1 MKKNKLS
8 KVLLLTSFLSVAMLG
23 SCSQANTSTTSGNE
37 PISNTSAIT
46 PNTPTQ
52 DETIVIPVVDK
63 EEKGIT
69 LTSMTPYTEGAYVKW
84 NVATGS
90 TAADYSVFYTRD
102 NISYTPVDDE
112 LIRINNNEARVDIL
126 GLKAARYKI
135 KIVNTKTSDYAITKT
150 LDVTKDDRSGYAHF
164 NNDKGVGA
172 YNNDGSLKANAIVVY
187 VNDSNKNTVKATIN
201 GTEQTGLV
209 NIIKAATNAE
219 EALDIRILG
228 EIQTQQW
235 NKKEHG
241 TGKTADRMT
250 NLDTAF
256 ASVNWEETTENELL
270 NPGTARSSNY
280 YKISEPDIIKY
291 GINSM
296 SNDEAKGIT
305 RLNGLTNNILKDIEK
320 SKSGYQEY
328 DSYYNELDVRFGENI
343 TIEGVGDDAKIFQWG
358 FCFNQC
364 NSIEVKNIE
373 FSDYNEDAIGIQGA
387 SSDITKYS
395 DYWIHNCTFNSG
407 KNNWDVCYENDKK
420 EGDGS
425 TDFKSAHDLTI
436 SYCRYNETHK
446 TALVG
451 SGSTSYQYNV
461 TFHHN
466 FYNTCGSRLPF
477 TRNTNFHI
485 YNCYYYKSTGTNMQ
499 IDDTAYA
506 FIEGCYFEDTNKT
519 FTTSGGVIKLY
530 NNTINNT
537 VDEQKYLSGSTIH
550 YVGRTEL
557 VTNNCKADKVTDY
570 SSFDT
575 NSKLFYY
582 DDTNNVSKVD
592 LMNKSEDIKALI
604 PTIAGAG
611 LLKSIDYSGN
621 YTETNQGYVDT
632 KVTATYTTTVPT
644 EAGTYY
650 STLDTNGAI
659 MDENNVTASTV
670 VKVDDSKIIIT
681 DTDAN
686 ATTAGYYILSDAN
699 QFSSGTH
706 TYTLNIKLE
715 GVGSSWYFLRF
726 LDENR
731 NDSLCVGTS
740 RNTKHIGYTLD
751 INNITEATNET
762 DIDSQAF
769 AANTSYE
776 IKLIVNY
783 DTKTATLSV
792 GSKSVEIS
800 NFDINIT
807 GLKFFTAKTATNR
820 SFTVTS
826 ITVE

>member
-1 MKKNKLS
+1 MKKIKLS
-8 KVLLLTSFLSVAMLG
+8 KALLLTSFLSVAMLG

-63 EEKGIT
+63 EENGIT

-235 NKKEHG
+235 NSLSHG
-241 TGKTADRMT
+241 KAKSSDRMT

-270 NPGTARSSNY
+270 NPGTAKSSNY

-296 SNDEAKGIT
+296 SDDAAKGIT
-305 RLNGLTNNILKDIEK
+305 HLDGLTNNILKDIAK

-485 YNCYYYKSTGTNMQ
+485 YNCYYYGTTGTNMQ

-506 FIEGCYFEDTNKT
+506 FIEGCYFENTYKT

-557 VTNNCKADKVTDY
+557 VTNSCKADKVTDY
-570 SSFDT
+570 STFDT

-621 YTETNQGYVDT
+621 YTETNVDT
-632 KVTATYTTTVPT
+632 KVTATYTTTIPT
-644 EAGTYY
+644 VAGTYY
-650 STLDTNGAI
+650 FALDTNGAI

-670 VKVDDSKIIIT
+670 VKVDDSKIIVT

-686 ATTAGYYILSDAN
+686 ATTVGYYILSDAN
-699 QFSSGTH
+699 KFSSGTH

-715 GVGSSWYFLRF
+715 GVGNNWYFLR
-726 LDENR
+726 LLNESDEI
-731 NDSLCVGTS
+731 LQIGTS
-740 RNTKHIGYTLD
+740 AKTETNKTGFISYVFNGNTVEFSDT
-751 INNITEATNET
+751 
-762 DIDSQAF
+762 AF
-769 AANTSYE
+769 ATNTSYE
-776 IKLIVNY
+776 IKLKVNY
-783 DTKTATLSV
+783 DNNTATLSV
-792 GSKSVEIS
+792 GSKSIEIA
-800 NFDINIT
+800 NFDKNIT
-807 GLKFFTAKTATNR
+807 GLKFFTAKTAADR

-826 ITVE
+826 ITIE

>member
-1 MKKNKLS
+1 MKKIKLS
-8 KVLLLTSFLSVAMLG
+8 KALLLTSFLSVAMLG
-23 SCSQANTSTTSGNE
+23 SCSQVNTSTTSGNE
-37 PISNTSAIT
+37 PISNTSGTT
-46 PNTPTQ
+46 PNTSTGDNTPTQ

-187 VNDSNKNTVKATIN
+187 VNDSNKNTIKATVN

-296 SNDEAKGIT
+296 SDDEAKGIT
-305 RLNGLTNNILKDIEK
+305 RLNGLTNNILKDIAK
-320 SKSGYQEY
+320 SKSGYFEY

-373 FSDYNEDAIGIQGA
+373 FSDYNEDAIGIQGS

-436 SYCRYNETHK
+436 SYCRYNGTHK

-485 YNCYYYKSTGTNMQ
+485 YNCYYYGTTGTNMQ

-550 YVGRTEL
+550 YVGRTEH
-557 VTNNCKADKVTDY
+557 VTNSCKADKVTDY

-575 NSKLFYY
+575 NKKLFYY

-592 LMNKSEDIKALI
+592 LMNKSEDVKALI

-621 YTETNQGYVDT
+621 YTETNVDT

-644 EAGTYY
+644 AAGTYY
-650 STLDTNGAI
+650 SALDTNGAVTE
-659 MDENNVTASTV
+659 ENKVADSTI
-670 VKVDDSKIIIT
+670 VKIDDSKIIIT

-686 ATTAGYYILSDAN
+686 ATTVGYYILNDAN
-699 QFSSGTH
+699 KFSSGTH
-706 TYTLNIKLE
+706 TYTLNIKLD
-715 GVGSSWYFLRF
+715 GVGNNWYFIRL
-726 LDENR
+726 LNESDEI
-731 NDSLCVGTS
+731 LQIGTS
-740 RNTKHIGYTLD
+740 AKTETNKTGFISYVFNGNTVEFSDT
-751 INNITEATNET
+751 
-762 DIDSQAF
+762 AF

-783 DTKTATLSV
+783 DNNTATLSV

-807 GLKFFTAKTATNR
+807 GFKFFTAKTAINR